1 VTKGYNQEAGVDY
14 DQTYSPVVRAITI
27 RVILSLAVS
36 FNWDLQQLD
45 VSNSFLNG
53 DLTEQVFMEQPH
65 GFVDSTHHDYVCLLH
80 KSLYGL
86 KQAPRAWFEKLSNNL
101 LQMGFKQSS
110 YDPSLF
116 LHHH

>member
-65 GFVDSTHHDYVCLLH
+65 GFVDSTHHDYVYCTNRYMDSNKH
-80 KSLYGL
+80 QGL
-86 KQAPRAWFEKLSNNL
+86 GLRN
-101 LQMGFKQSS
+101 
-110 YDPSLF
+110 
-116 LHHH
+116 